1 MNVRMQAKF
10 CREHKK
16 RSAEATYIQR
26 GYPRIAWPQLD
37 LRLQRHYPQLER
49 VLAGAAPS
57 HFRARLADKVARG
70 ADRTLLGAIMTDDFK
85 TSTTGYYGARGERV
99 LMERVTAA
107 FAAEL
112 RQRAPS
118 DKLIAAGGV
127 GQFVQEV
134 LVPELATLLVMEDMG
149 VGEERAR
156 EILKESGAVGD
167 LVHEEDD
174 DAVRRGSDGRVVVM
188 VPEGW
193 DGDEDENGDREGV
206 EGDEEGVWDE

>member
-37 LRLQRHYPQLER
+37 QRLQRHYPRLER

-85 TSTTGYYGARGERV
+85 ASTTGYYGARGARV

-134 LVPELATLLVMEDMG
+134 LVPELAMLLVMEDMG
-149 VGEERAR
+149 IGEERAR

-174 DAVRRGSDGRVVVM
+174 DAVRRGSDGRVVVV

-193 DGDEDENGDREGV
+193 DGDEDEDEDGDREGL
-206 EGDEEGVWDE
+206 EGDEEGV